1 MKIINQLTLNYL
13 KENKKRTI
21 LTILCIAV
29 SVIMISCVGISFYS
43 GKQFYKEYI
52 EKTVGDYH
60 YNMITNQKEVVDII
74 KKDNQVQEYY
84 FSSSEPFYKDK
95 NLDNQTFMNLKRG
108 DSLYYQKENYK
119 DLLIEGRLPHNG
131 NEIAISQYYFEN
143 SGIDKKIG
151 DKISLYNNDNEKT
164 YTFNIVGIINQYKAS
179 SLSKKSFDALSYIDL
194 NDPNVYFTMYV
205 QNKNLTKDI
214 FSHISQLQ
222 NKIGINSSTSIYF
235 NSSYLAIQDV
245 FEDNSHSMFL
255 GAYKLIAAILMI
267 IILLSVFI
275 IYQAFNLSTN
285 DRIQYLGMISSVG
298 ATPKQ
303 KKRSVYFEGLLLSL
317 IAIPLGIIMSF
328 IGLYITFLFIN
339 QLDIFQQLNIQIQT
353 SISIEYLLIV
363 IIIVL
368 TTISISLY
376 LPARKISKISVID
389 ALKKNDEIKVSK
401 HRLKSGMFSK
411 RFLNI
416 SWQLALKN
424 YKRQGR
430 RSKVIVFSLVISMV
444 AFVSVFSFGQS
455 LMKQSAKA
463 QRYKSYDIEV
473 NISDDSQEIAKMNK
487 ILKQND
493 KVDEYYYQSHIRNCY
508 ASIKKSD
515 IAFPIDQ
522 SVISPLDDYLPV
534 LLIGLNQEKLEDI
547 CKENDIEYK
556 EGMAIV
562 DNSRI
567 SNNEASEYFPKRF
580 HQANDDFIESLMS
593 IEIQENGNESIRNLS
608 LFSSYT
614 LLDFTDVIDKDD
626 YCINIIVPIDY
637 ILSIESDI
645 AHNISFYIQ
654 SSQYNDLEKDLLF
667 EGYSAY
673 NYAQSVSQNRQMFM
687 VIQIFIY
694 GFVLIMI
701 FFTVLN
707 IINMM
712 SASIDKRKKEFG
724 MMLSIGMSPKG
735 IQKMIM
741 EESFIYGLKTLLY
754 GVPISIMIE
763 WIMFKQITM
772 KDENFV
778 ISYIGYII
786 SFIVIMIVMLLTF
799 RTALNKFKKQNI
811 IETLKDDM

>member
-1 MKIINQLTLNYL
+1 MKIINQLTLRYL

-52 EKTVGDYH
+52 EKTVGDFH
-60 YNMITNQKEVVDII
+60 YNIISNQKEVVDII

-84 FSSSEPFYKDK
+84 FSSTEPFYKDK
-95 NLDNQTFMNLKRG
+95 KLDNQTFMNLKRG

-131 NEIAISQYYFEN
+131 KEIAVSQFYFEN
-143 SGIDKKIG
+143 SGINKKIG
-151 DKISLYNNDNEKT
+151 DMISLYNDDNEKT
-164 YTFNIVGIINQYKAS
+164 YTFCIVGIINQYKAS
-179 SLSKKSFDALSYIDL
+179 SLSKRSFDALSYIDL
-194 NDPNVYFTMYV
+194 DDPNAYFTMYV
-205 QNKNLTKDI
+205 QDKNVTKDI
-214 FSHISQLQ
+214 FSHVSQLQ
-222 NKIGINSSTSIYF
+222 NKIGINTPTSIYF
-235 NSSYLAIQDV
+235 NSSYLAIQDI
-245 FEDNSHSMFL
+245 FEDNSQSMFL

-303 KKRSVYFEGLLLSL
+303 KKRSVYFEGLWLSF

-328 IGLYITFLFIN
+328 IGLYITFIFIN
-339 QLDIFQQLNIQIQT
+339 QLDMFQQLNIQIQT
-353 SISIEYLLIV
+353 SISIQYLLIV

-368 TTISISLY
+368 ITISISLY

-401 HRLKSGMFSK
+401 NRLKSGMFSK

-430 RSKVIVFSLVISMV
+430 RSKVIVLSLVISMV
-444 AFVSVFSFGQS
+444 AFVSIFSFGQN
-455 LMKQSAKA
+455 LMAQSAKA

-473 NISDDSQEIAKMNK
+473 NISEDSQEIDKMNK

-493 KVDEYYYQSHIRNCY
+493 KVDEYYYESHIYNCY
-508 ASIKKSD
+508 ARIKKTA

-522 SVISPLDDYLPV
+522 SVISPRDDYLPV
-534 LLIGLNQEKLEDI
+534 QLIGLNQEKLQDI
-547 CKENDIEYK
+547 CKQNDIEYK
-556 EGMAIV
+556 EGMVLV

-567 SNNEASEYFPKRF
+567 SNNEASGYFPKKF
-580 HQANDDFIESLMS
+580 YQANDDFMDSL
-593 IEIQENGNESIRNLS
+593 INIITEENGNETIQNLS
-608 LFSSYT
+608 LFSSYA
-614 LLDFTDVIDKDD
+614 LLDFTDIIDKND
-626 YCINIIVPIDY
+626 YSINVIVPIDY
-637 ILSIESDI
+637 ILSIESDK
-645 AHNISFYIQ
+645 AHVVSFYIY
-654 SSQYNDLEKDLLF
+654 SSQYNDLEKDLLLA
-667 EGYSAY
+667 GYSTF
-673 NYAQSVSQNRQMFM
+673 NYAQSVSQNRQMFI
-687 VIQIFIY
+687 VIQVFIY

-741 EESFIYGLKTLLY
+741 EESLIYGFKTLLY
-754 GVPISIMIE
+754 GLPICIIIE
-763 WIMFKQITM
+763 WLMFKQISTNG
-772 KDENFV
+772 DYFT
-778 ISYIGYII
+778 ISYMAYII
-786 SFIVIMIVMLLTF
+786 SFMVIMIVMLLTF
-799 RTALNKFKKQNI
+799 RTALKKFKKQNI

>member
-1 MKIINQLTLNYL
+1 MKIINQLTLRYL

-52 EKTVGDYH
+52 EKTVGDFH
-60 YNMITNQKEVVDII
+60 YNIISNQKEVVDII

-84 FSSSEPFYKDK
+84 FSSTEPFYKDK
-95 NLDNQTFMNLKRG
+95 KLDNQTFMNLKRG

-131 NEIAISQYYFEN
+131 KEIAVSQFYFEN
-143 SGIDKKIG
+143 SGINKKIG
-151 DKISLYNNDNEKT
+151 DMISLYNDDNEKT
-164 YTFNIVGIINQYKAS
+164 YTFCIVGIINQYKAS
-179 SLSKKSFDALSYIDL
+179 SLSKRSFDALSYIDL
-194 NDPNVYFTMYV
+194 DDPNAYFTMYV
-205 QNKNLTKDI
+205 QDKNVTKDI
-214 FSHISQLQ
+214 FSHVSQLQ
-222 NKIGINSSTSIYF
+222 NKIGINTPTSIYF
-235 NSSYLAIQDV
+235 NSSYLAIQDI
-245 FEDNSHSMFL
+245 FEDNSQSMFL

-303 KKRSVYFEGLLLSL
+303 KKRSVYFEGLLLSF

-328 IGLYITFLFIN
+328 IGLYITFIFIN
-339 QLDIFQQLNIQIQT
+339 QLDMFQQLNIQIQT
-353 SISIEYLLIV
+353 SISIQYLLIV

-368 TTISISLY
+368 ITISISLY

-401 HRLKSGMFSK
+401 NRLKSGMFSK

-430 RSKVIVFSLVISMV
+430 RSKVIVLSLVISMV
-444 AFVSVFSFGQS
+444 AFVSIFSFGQN
-455 LMKQSAKA
+455 LMAQSAKA

-473 NISDDSQEIAKMNK
+473 NISEDSQEIDKMNK

-493 KVDEYYYQSHIRNCY
+493 KVDEYYYESHIYNCY
-508 ASIKKSD
+508 ARIKKTA

-522 SVISPLDDYLPV
+522 SVISPRDDYLPV
-534 LLIGLNQEKLEDI
+534 QLIGLNQEKLQDI
-547 CKENDIEYK
+547 CKQNDIEYK
-556 EGMAIV
+556 EGMVLV

-567 SNNEASEYFPKRF
+567 SNNEASGYFPKKF
-580 HQANDDFIESLMS
+580 HQANDDFMDSL
-593 IEIQENGNESIRNLS
+593 INIITEENGNETIQNLS
-608 LFSSYT
+608 LFSSYA
-614 LLDFTDVIDKDD
+614 LLDFTDIIDKND
-626 YCINIIVPIDY
+626 YSINVIVPIDY
-637 ILSIESDI
+637 ILSIESDK
-645 AHNISFYIQ
+645 AHVVSFYIY
-654 SSQYNDLEKDLLF
+654 SSQYNDLEKDLLLA
-667 EGYSAY
+667 GYSTF
-673 NYAQSVSQNRQMFM
+673 NYAQSVSQNRQMFI
-687 VIQIFIY
+687 VIQVFIY

-741 EESFIYGLKTLLY
+741 EESLIYGFKTLLY
-754 GVPISIMIE
+754 GLPICIIIE
-763 WIMFKQITM
+763 WLMFKQISTNG
-772 KDENFV
+772 DYFT
-778 ISYIGYII
+778 ISYMAYII
-786 SFIVIMIVMLLTF
+786 SFMVIMIVMLLTF
-799 RTALNKFKKQNI
+799 RTALKKFKKQNI